1 VNQPS
6 SGTQPAAASGTVIVL
21 TGPPGAGKSTVARV
35 LADSLPFS
43 VHLHADDFWHYI
55 RQGRIAPYLPQ
66 AHQQNQTVID
76 ALAQAASAY
85 AAGGFQVICDGI
97 VGPWFIDVFRIA
109 ATARGIP
116 LHYVILRPDQAT
128 ALHRAVN
135 RTDHALTDPEP
146 IRSLHRQFTDIGGY
160 ENHVLDSTRLSPQ
173 ATADTVLH
181 GLAEGTYHL
190 MLDPERE
197 SLTAAVTAAI
207 AVAKDITP

>member
-1 VNQPS
+1 
-6 SGTQPAAASGTVIVL
+6 
-21 TGPPGAGKSTVARV
+21 
-35 LADSLPFS
+35 

-55 RQGRIAPYLPQ
+55 CQGRIAPYLPQ

-109 ATARGIP
+109 ATARVIP

-128 ALHRAVN
+128 ALRRAVS
-135 RTDHALTDPEP
+135 RTDHVLTDPEP
-146 IRSLHRQFTDIGGY
+146 IRSLHRQFTDIGAY
-160 ENHVLDSTRLSPQ
+160 EKHVLDSTRLSPQ

-181 GLAEGTYHL
+181 GRPQEPTTSYRTPRATPYLRGHHRHRPHEGHH
-190 MLDPERE
+190 PAGGR
-197 SLTAAVTAAI
+197 SAAAGAYVSAPWFIRRSSAVQARRDGE
-207 AVAKDITP
+207 AVAFPRPRRPP